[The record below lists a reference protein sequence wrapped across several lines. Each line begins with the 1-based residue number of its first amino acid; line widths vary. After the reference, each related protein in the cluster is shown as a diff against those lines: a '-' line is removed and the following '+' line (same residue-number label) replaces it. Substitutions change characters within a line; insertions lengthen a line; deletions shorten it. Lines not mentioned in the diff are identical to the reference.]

1 MCVHAML
8 AMADELSE
16 KKVMDLISGSVL
28 ARWFAMDIPAERVND
43 SPS

>member
-1 MCVHAML
+1 ML

-16 KKVMDLISGSVL
+16 KKVMDLISGLVL
-28 ARWFAMDIPAERVND
+28 ARWFAIDIPAMRMNN